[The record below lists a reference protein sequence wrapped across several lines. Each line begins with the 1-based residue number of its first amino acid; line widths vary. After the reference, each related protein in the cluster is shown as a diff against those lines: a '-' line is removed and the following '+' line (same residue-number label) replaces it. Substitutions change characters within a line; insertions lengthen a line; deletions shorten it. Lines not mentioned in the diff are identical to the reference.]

1 MKAQIIMCQSI
12 RFLGTT
18 CTRMCLSIPLS
29 GDFSQEGAYI
39 TIGPAESCEQIAQA
53 MEVRGTRYLL
63 VAHKHTS
70 DGVIARLRD
79 SAGSEAVI
87 RERQDGCTSSSD
99 KDFSVEAY
107 FLLLG
112 MLAMTIWYM
121 RAQILYSLFGVYN
134 IAQTLFPDIIPDT
147 RQI

>member
-1 MKAQIIMCQSI
+1 M
-12 RFLGTT
+12 G
-18 CTRMCLSIPLS
+18 LSNLLS
-29 GDFSQEGAYI
+29 GDFSQEVAYI
-39 TIGPAESCEQIAQA
+39 PKGPAESCEQIAQA

-70 DGVIARLRD
+70 DEIIARLRD
-79 SAGSEAVI
+79 SAGSEVVI

-112 MLAMTIWYM
+112 ILAMTIWYI
-121 RAQILYSLFGVYN
+121 RAQIFYSLFGVYN

-147 RQI
+147 RQIWPG